1 MFFSL
6 GYLEL
11 ANAVVMN
18 EFLLHIFVSVFY
30 SKNIPVSSAFVV
42 ASYADSF
49 QARHAIFLCHFR
61 EEERSRDERKGRLLR
76 RLLLQKKN
84 ASAPP
89 LQKY

>member
-1 MFFSL
+1 MYRLLKQGLVLRAPVGSALFTPHKPWQKAFKNKMFFSL

-49 QARHAIFLCHFR
+49 
-61 EEERSRDERKGRLLR
+61 
-76 RLLLQKKN
+76 
-84 ASAPP
+84 
-89 LQKY
+89 